1 LVLLFLYKYRTEN
14 IKQYSSICSK
24 KCNKGGKMSRFFK
37 RTLSFL
43 GLAEEDN
50 PDIEGDDY
58 SKKDIHLAK
67 DDYDD
72 YQYETGEKEDPRMG
86 SRFYKDE
93 SSRRNSGSLRT
104 SRKLLSLE
112 NLKDSKKS
120 RVAIAE
126 PHEFEEVQMIGDDFK
141 ENIPVIINLQNT
153 NQDLSK
159 RIIDFCSGLTYALG
173 GNIKKVA
180 DRVFLITPQ
189 NTLVTSNEKEILR
202 EKGLYNQL

>member
-1 LVLLFLYKYRTEN
+1 
-14 IKQYSSICSK
+14 
-24 KCNKGGKMSRFFK
+24 MSRFFK

-43 GLAEEDN
+43 GLAEEDS
-50 PDIEGDDY
+50 PDIDANDY
-58 SKKDIHLAK
+58 SQKDIHVQK
-67 DDYDD
+67 DDYD
-72 YQYETGEKEDPRMG
+72 EN
-86 SRFYKDE
+86 E
-93 SSRRNSGSLRT
+93 SSRSNLGSLRT

-112 NLKDSKKS
+112 NLKNSKKS

-173 GNIKKVA
+173 GSIKKVA

>member
-1 LVLLFLYKYRTEN
+1 
-14 IKQYSSICSK
+14 
-24 KCNKGGKMSRFFK
+24 MSRFFK

-50 PDIEGDDY
+50 PDIDGNDY
-58 SKKDIHLAK
+58 SQKDIHVQK
-67 DDYDD
+67 DDYD
-72 YQYETGEKEDPRMG
+72 EDG
-86 SRFYKDE
+86 
-93 SSRRNSGSLRT
+93 SSRRNLGSLRT

-173 GNIKKVA
+173 GSIKKVA

-189 NTLVTSNEKEILR
+189 NTIVTSNEKEILR
-202 EKGLYNQL
+202 ERGLYNQL

>member
-1 LVLLFLYKYRTEN
+1 
-14 IKQYSSICSK
+14 
-24 KCNKGGKMSRFFK
+24 MSRFFK

-43 GLAEEDN
+43 GLAEEDG
-50 PDIEGDDY
+50 PDIDGNDY
-58 SKKDIHLAK
+58 SQKDIHLAK
-67 DDYDD
+67 DGYDD
-72 YQYETGEKEDPRMG
+72 YQNESREKEDPRMG
-86 SRFYKDE
+86 SSFYKNE
-93 SSRRNSGSLRT
+93 SPRRNLGSLRT

-112 NLKDSKKS
+112 NLKESKKS

-153 NQDLSK
+153 NQDLAK

-173 GNIKKVA
+173 GSIKKVA

>member
-1 LVLLFLYKYRTEN
+1 
-14 IKQYSSICSK
+14 
-24 KCNKGGKMSRFFK
+24 MSRFFK

-43 GLAEEDN
+43 GLAEEDS
-50 PDIEGDDY
+50 PDIDGNDY
-58 SKKDIHLAK
+58 NQKDIHVQK
-67 DDYDD
+67 DDYD
-72 YQYETGEKEDPRMG
+72 E
-86 SRFYKDE
+86 DE
-93 SSRRNSGSLRT
+93 SSRRNLGSLRT
-104 SRKLLSLE
+104 SRKLISLE
-112 NLKDSKKS
+112 NLKESKKS

-173 GNIKKVA
+173 GSIKKVA

>member
-1 LVLLFLYKYRTEN
+1 
-14 IKQYSSICSK
+14 
-24 KCNKGGKMSRFFK
+24 MSRFFK

-43 GLAEEDN
+43 GLAEEDS
-50 PDIEGDDY
+50 PDIDGNDY
-58 SKKDIHLAK
+58 SQKDIHLAK
-67 DDYDD
+67 DDYD
-72 YQYETGEKEDPRMG
+72 ED
-86 SRFYKDE
+86 K
-93 SSRRNSGSLRT
+93 SSRRNLGSLRT

-112 NLKDSKKS
+112 NLKESKKS

-173 GNIKKVA
+173 GSIRKVA
-180 DRVFLITPQ
+180 DRVFLITPK

>member
-1 LVLLFLYKYRTEN
+1 
-14 IKQYSSICSK
+14 
-24 KCNKGGKMSRFFK
+24 MSRFFK

-50 PDIEGDDY
+50 PDIDANDY
-58 SKKDIHLAK
+58 SQKDIHVQK
-67 DDYDD
+67 DDYD
-72 YQYETGEKEDPRMG
+72 E
-86 SRFYKDE
+86 DE
-93 SSRRNSGSLRT
+93 SPRRNLGSLRT

-173 GNIKKVA
+173 GSIKKVA
-180 DRVFLITPQ
+180 DRVFLITPK

-202 EKGLYNQL
+202 ERGLYNQL

>member
-1 LVLLFLYKYRTEN
+1 
-14 IKQYSSICSK
+14 
-24 KCNKGGKMSRFFK
+24 MSRFFK

-43 GLAEEDN
+43 GLAEEDS
-50 PDIEGDDY
+50 PDIDANDY
-58 SKKDIHLAK
+58 SQKDIHVEK
-67 DDYDD
+67 DDYD
-72 YQYETGEKEDPRMG
+72 E
-86 SRFYKDE
+86 DE
-93 SSRRNSGSLRT
+93 SSRRNLGSLRT
-104 SRKLLSLE
+104 SRKLISLE
-112 NLKDSKKS
+112 NLKESKRS

-173 GNIKKVA
+173 GSIKKVA

-202 EKGLYNQL
+202 ERGLYNQL

>member
-1 LVLLFLYKYRTEN
+1 
-14 IKQYSSICSK
+14 
-24 KCNKGGKMSRFFK
+24 MSRFFR

-50 PDIEGDDY
+50 PDIDGNDY
-58 SKKDIHLAK
+58 NQKDIHVQK
-67 DDYDD
+67 DDYD
-72 YQYETGEKEDPRMG
+72 E
-86 SRFYKDE
+86 DE
-93 SSRRNSGSLRT
+93 SSRRNLGSLRT
-104 SRKLLSLE
+104 SRKLISLE
-112 NLKDSKKS
+112 NLKESKKS

-173 GNIKKVA
+173 GSIKKVA

>member
-1 LVLLFLYKYRTEN
+1 
-14 IKQYSSICSK
+14 
-24 KCNKGGKMSRFFK
+24 MSRFFK

-50 PDIEGDDY
+50 GENDVNDY
-58 SKKDIHLAK
+58 NQKDIHVQK
-67 DDYDD
+67 DDYD
-72 YQYETGEKEDPRMG
+72 E
-86 SRFYKDE
+86 DE
-93 SSRRNSGSLRT
+93 SSRRNLGSLRT
-104 SRKLLSLE
+104 SRKLISLE

-173 GNIKKVA
+173 GSIKKVA

-202 EKGLYNQL
+202 ERGLYNQL

>member
-1 LVLLFLYKYRTEN
+1 
-14 IKQYSSICSK
+14 
-24 KCNKGGKMSRFFK
+24 MSRFFK

-43 GLAEEDN
+43 GLAEEDS
-50 PDIEGDDY
+50 PDIDANDY
-58 SKKDIHLAK
+58 SQKDIHVQK
-67 DDYDD
+67 DDYD
-72 YQYETGEKEDPRMG
+72 EDG
-86 SRFYKDE
+86 
-93 SSRRNSGSLRT
+93 SSRRNLGSLRT

-112 NLKDSKKS
+112 NLKNSKKS

-173 GNIKKVA
+173 GSIKKVA

-189 NTLVTSNEKEILR
+189 NTIVTSNEKEILR
-202 EKGLYNQL
+202 ERGLYNQL

>member
-1 LVLLFLYKYRTEN
+1 
-14 IKQYSSICSK
+14 
-24 KCNKGGKMSRFFK
+24 MSRFFK

-43 GLAEEDN
+43 GLAEEDS
-50 PDIEGDDY
+50 PDIDVNDY
-58 SKKDIHLAK
+58 SQKDIHLAK
-67 DDYDD
+67 DGYDD
-72 YQYETGEKEDPRMG
+72 YQDETRKKEDPRVG
-86 SRFYKDE
+86 SSFYKDE
-93 SSRRNSGSLRT
+93 SSRRNLGSLRT

-112 NLKDSKKS
+112 KLKDSKKS

-173 GNIKKVA
+173 GSIRKVA

>member
-1 LVLLFLYKYRTEN
+1 
-14 IKQYSSICSK
+14 
-24 KCNKGGKMSRFFK
+24 MSRFFK

-50 PDIEGDDY
+50 PENDGNDY
-58 SKKDIHLAK
+58 NQKDIHVQK
-67 DDYDD
+67 DDYD
-72 YQYETGEKEDPRMG
+72 E
-86 SRFYKDE
+86 DE
-93 SSRRNSGSLRT
+93 SSRRNLGSLRT
-104 SRKLLSLE
+104 SRKLISLE

-173 GNIKKVA
+173 GSIKKVA

>member
-1 LVLLFLYKYRTEN
+1 
-14 IKQYSSICSK
+14 
-24 KCNKGGKMSRFFK
+24 MSRFFK
-37 RTLSFL
+37 KTLSFL

-50 PDIEGDDY
+50 GENDGNDY
-58 SKKDIHLAK
+58 NQKDIHVQK
-67 DDYDD
+67 DDYD
-72 YQYETGEKEDPRMG
+72 E
-86 SRFYKDE
+86 DE
-93 SSRRNSGSLRT
+93 SSRRNLGSLRT
-104 SRKLLSLE
+104 SRKLISLE

-173 GNIKKVA
+173 GSIKKVA

-202 EKGLYNQL
+202 ERGLYNQL

>member
-1 LVLLFLYKYRTEN
+1 
-14 IKQYSSICSK
+14 
-24 KCNKGGKMSRFFK
+24 MSRFFK

-43 GLAEEDN
+43 GLAEEDSEEN
-50 PDIEGDDY
+50 DGNDY
-58 SKKDIHLAK
+58 SQKDIHLQK
-67 DDYDD
+67 DDYD
-72 YQYETGEKEDPRMG
+72 ED
-86 SRFYKDE
+86 K
-93 SSRRNSGSLRT
+93 SSRRNLGSLRT

-112 NLKDSKKS
+112 NLKESKKS

-141 ENIPVIINLQNT
+141 ENVPVIINLQNT

-173 GNIKKVA
+173 GSIKKVA

>member
-1 LVLLFLYKYRTEN
+1 
-14 IKQYSSICSK
+14 
-24 KCNKGGKMSRFFK
+24 MSRFFK

-43 GLAEEDN
+43 GLAEEDGAEN
-50 PDIEGDDY
+50 DGNDY
-58 SKKDIHLAK
+58 SQKDIHVQK
-67 DDYDD
+67 DDY
-72 YQYETGEKEDPRMG
+72 EE
-86 SRFYKDE
+86 DE
-93 SSRRNSGSLRT
+93 SSRRNLGSLRT
-104 SRKLLSLE
+104 SRRLLSLE
-112 NLKDSKKS
+112 NLKESKKS

-173 GNIKKVA
+173 GSIRKVA